1 MFIFKRLERKLDNV
15 VRLLTKKES
24 GDERL
29 GTELKKLR
37 DEQSV
42 LEAHIAAVEEML
54 RELLS
59 KKGVSEDEEP
69 EKKDVP
75 DPKDIVDTWR
85 NGEGADKWT
94 GIL

>member
-1 MFIFKRLERKLDNV
+1 MFIFKRLERKLDNIT
-15 VRLLTKKES
+15 RLLAKKES
-24 GDERL
+24 GDGRL
-29 GTELKKLR
+29 DTELKKLR
-37 DEQSV
+37 DEQSA
-42 LEAHIAAVEEML
+42 LEARIAAVEEVL
-54 RELLS
+54 VELLS
-59 KKGVSEDEEP
+59 KKDVSEGEEP